1 MSISK
6 SVFGKLD
13 NGTVIDLYT
22 ITNKSGAS
30 VSLQTLGAGI
40 QSIKV
45 PDKNG
50 NLADVVLGFDNPQAY
65 KIPTTAIR
73 ALLSADGQTESAM
86 QNSHSRVSNT
96 TLRKIR
102 AHGHFTAAADSA
114 LHRGR
119 LTTQTTTALHLS
131 AFRPTVRTASAAIS
145 Q

>member
-45 PDKNG
+45 PD
-50 NLADVVLGFDNPQAY
+50 
-65 KIPTTAIR
+65 
-73 ALLSADGQTESAM
+73 
-86 QNSHSRVSNT
+86 
-96 TLRKIR
+96 
-102 AHGHFTAAADSA
+102 
-114 LHRGR
+114 
-119 LTTQTTTALHLS
+119 
-131 AFRPTVRTASAAIS
+131 
-145 Q
+145 

>member
-65 KIPTTAIR
+65 KNPR

>member
-13 NGTVIDLYT
+13 NGAVIDLYT

-50 NLADVVLGFDNPQAY
+50 DLADVVLGFDNPQAY
-65 KIPTTAIR
+65 KNPDNGYQGLVVGRWANRIR
-73 ALLSADGQTESAM
+73 DA
-86 QNSHSRVSNT
+86 
-96 TLRKIR
+96 K
-102 AHGHFTAAADSA
+102 FTFEGVEPI
-114 LHRGR
+114 LHCR
-119 LTTQTTTALHLS
+119 S
-131 AFRPTVRTASAAIS
+131 M
-145 Q
+145 

>member
-50 NLADVVLGFDNPQAY
+50 NLADVVLGFRRHT